1 MKPLIAGFLIFLATA
16 VPAFSQPRGGR
27 PANGPAF
34 DYEAARLSKIATAV
48 RITGKIS
55 LDGQLDEPAWQTA
68 PRATN
73 FYQWQKQGEM
83 ASEQTEA
90 RFIYDDDNLYVG
102 IIMWDSDIGSRVV
115 NELKEDFNFRDT
127 DGITV
132 LLDPLHDRRSG
143 FTFGTNPA
151 GAKRDGQLANDGGQ
165 NNDFDNVWDVRV
177 SVNEDN
183 WTAEYMI
190 PFKSLRFRDTP
201 KQEWGV
207 NFSRRLL
214 RSNEES
220 MWSPIP
226 VRFSAI
232 KISLAGTLVGI
243 ENIKQGRNLKVKPF
257 MTAGV
262 TQVRAGDQMR
272 TIRSLGKF
280 SGTERGY
287 DGGVDMKYGL
297 SPSLTLDAT
306 YRTDF
311 AQVEVD
317 QQQVN
322 LTRFNLFF
330 PEKRD
335 FFLENAGTFAIGGGA
350 FAFNQNNMLPFF
362 SRRIGL
368 SASGTPIPIVG
379 GARVSGK
386 AGQYDFG
393 LLTMK
398 TESLGSTP
406 SNTYIVGRLKR
417 NILTR
422 SWFGGI
428 LTNRDS
434 TRPGDYNR
442 VYGPDAHFVFL
453 NKLEFDS
460 YLLKSDTPGLK
471 GKNQAR
477 RFATGWRDDEFLI
490 SAEYNAV
497 QTNFNPEAG
506 FVRRRDNT
514 NYAGEF
520 TWKPLLRRSESIRNL
535 SFGTSLDYF
544 NGGNGKIET
553 REEGATAGITFENN
567 AFINVGMTQTF
578 DRLVRPTLIQ
588 RIAIPAGDF
597 QYRQYSASFNT
608 SQSEKLSGTGGV
620 NWGEFW
626 NGHRKSYNAGLG
638 LKPNYRLNFALNY
651 TRDRIELPAGTST
664 SDLVGTR
671 FIYGFSPRSFV
682 NAFVQYNG
690 QTHEV
695 STNIRFNITY
705 RPLSDLYLVYN
716 DRRDS
721 RNGEPVERAF
731 VVKLTNLFNF

>member
-1 MKPLIAGFLIFLATA
+1 MKRSIGVFLLFIAAAGS
-16 VPAFSQPRGGR
+16 AFSQARGR
-27 PANGPAF
+27 PVNGPAF
-34 DYEAARLSKIATAV
+34 DYEAVRLSKIATAV
-48 RITGKIS
+48 RITDRIS
-55 LDGQLDEPAWQTA
+55 LDGRLDEPGWQTA
-68 PRATN
+68 PRITD
-73 FYQWQKQGEM
+73 FYQWQRQGEM

-90 RFIYDDDNLYVG
+90 RIIYDDDNLYIG
-102 IIMWDSDIGSRVV
+102 LIMWDSDIGRRVV

-151 GAKRDGQLANDGGQ
+151 GAKRDGQLSNDGGQ
-165 NNDFDNVWDVRV
+165 NNDFDNVWDVRIG
-177 SVNEDN
+177 VNEDN
-183 WTAEYMI
+183 WVAEYMI
-190 PFKSLRFRDTP
+190 PFKSLRFLDTP
-201 KQEWGV
+201 KQEWGL
-207 NFSRRLL
+207 NLSRRLL

-243 ENIKQGRNLKVKPF
+243 ENIRQGRNLKVKPF

-262 TQVRAGDQMR
+262 TQVRAGSQMR
-272 TIRSLGKF
+272 TIRSLGEF
-280 SGTERGY
+280 SGTQRGY

-335 FFLENAGTFAIGGGA
+335 FFLENAGTFSIGAGG
-350 FAFNQNNMLPFF
+350 FGVNQANMLPFF

-393 LLTMK
+393 FLTMK
-398 TESLGSTP
+398 TESLGTTP
-406 SNTYIVGRLKR
+406 SNTYMAGRLRR
-417 NILTR
+417 NVLTR

-442 VYGPDAHFVFL
+442 VYGPDAHFVFY
-453 NKLEFDS
+453 NKLEFDA
-460 YLLKSDTPGLK
+460 YLLKSDTPSLN

-477 RFATGWRDDEFLI
+477 RFSTGWRDDELI
-490 SAEYNAV
+490 VQGEYNTV
-497 QTNFNPEAG
+497 QANFNPEVG
-506 FVRRRDNT
+506 FVRRKDNT
-514 NYAGEF
+514 NYSGEV
-520 TWKPLLRRSESIRNL
+520 TWKPLLRRSEAIRNL
-535 SFGTSLDYF
+535 TFGTTLDYF

-553 REEGATAGITFENN
+553 REEGATAGVTFENN
-567 AFINVGMTQTF
+567 AFINAGMTQIF
-578 DRLVRPTLIQ
+578 DRLLAPARIQ
-588 RIAIPAGDF
+588 GIAIPAGDHN
-597 QYRQYSASFNT
+597 YRQYSVNFNS

-626 NGHRKSYNAGLG
+626 NGNRKSYNAGLG
-638 LKPNYRLNFALNY
+638 LKPNYRLNFSLNY
-651 TRDRIELPAGTST
+651 SRDRIDLPAGTSIAN
-664 SDLVGTR
+664 LVGTR
-671 FIYGFSPRSFV
+671 LIYGFSPRSFI
-682 NAFVQYNG
+682 NAFLQYNG
-690 QTHEV
+690 QTHEL